1 MLLCFYGL
9 SILIAQAFASVHD
22 TVDVIPDSYAN
33 STDNTLW
40 RTLLEDCKIPTK
52 QCVEKNM
59 YRYLKQVLEYPEDYS
74 VTSFLKFAKNSLNY
88 TQVKN
93 DSSEEVDDGEDFQQ
107 RSTIDEMSRTFQE
120 QGVKFLMTHDL
131 EVQMPETF
139 FEGAT
144 LKIAPRNL
152 EGDGALVKMEWVP
165 KKIPEGAVEGRIFFK
180 KLKKKIS
187 QKLLYALLAI
197 LVVIKLLAVK
207 FLFFLP
213 MLMGVA
219 AAKKLLIKIL
229 FFVFP
234 AIKHL
239 FKLCPYVPHGTK
251 FHHHKHQIAHIHHL
265 GGIHHHPHHHHDD
278 GIEII
283 HPHADGPP
291 VLAGSSLHH
300 YVDIEPPHSPSYKP
314 HEHDLEYYS
323 GGPGLGED
331 IITNRK
337 DPYFE
342 ENEIPGQGHGRPT
355 KKNPNRPL
363 TPAEIE
369 NMVLKAEKEALIKAK
384 LQQEKK
390 RIQEENALLQ
400 EQLRQAIKVQE
411 QLKLQQMNIISK
423 SNPLIKSSAPTVP
436 SPFLQ
441 SPPPPPIDKIFN
453 THTFSLPNQLMSK
466 PILKFTG
473 PQANSLPNSVMY
485 NGGVNEVHQG
495 TATVSKQGA
504 GQTQSTNKASD
515 RVSASVSQ
523 VKKTQGATNEGKIDA
538 QKVEIQK
545 AIQKAASITYD
556 PYYSPILM
564 KIDKIMVNLGY
575 TDEPC
580 KERLICFM
588 YKSPEKYSPH
598 SNLLSNELSR
608 DPSEL
613 HKPTNP
619 NAAVLRF
626 FRYFQAAR
634 DGQDKNDCIKLYTG
648 CNVLGSEL

>member
-1 MLLCFYGL
+1 MLLRFFGL
-9 SILIAQAFASVHD
+9 SILITQAFA
-22 TVDVIPDSYAN
+22 TVNQTIEVIPDSYVNA
-33 STDNTLW
+33 TDNTLW
-40 RTLLEDCKIPTK
+40 RTLLEDCKIPTA
-52 QCVEKNM
+52 QCVERNM
-59 YRYLKQVLEYPEDYS
+59 YKYLKQVLEYPKDYS

-88 TQVKN
+88 TQAAN
-93 DSSEEVDDGEDFQQ
+93 DEGLEDDEDQQ

-120 QGVKFLMTHDL
+120 QGFKFLMTHDL
-131 EVQMPETF
+131 EVQMPDTF

-144 LKIAPRNL
+144 LKIAPRSL
-152 EGDGALVKMEWVP
+152 ETNGAVVKLEWIP
-165 KKIPEGAVEGRIFFK
+165 KEIPEGAVEGRIFLK
-180 KLKKKIS
+180 KIKKKIS
-187 QKLLYALLAI
+187 QKLLYALLAV

-251 FHHHKHQIAHIHHL
+251 YHHHKHQIAHIHHL
-265 GGIHHHPHHHHDD
+265 GGVHHHPHHHDD

-291 VLAGSSLHH
+291 ILGGSSLHH
-300 YVDIEPPHSPSYKP
+300 FVDIDPPHSPSYKP

-337 DPYFE
+337 DPYME
-342 ENEIPGQGHGRPT
+342 DNEIPGQGHGRPT
-355 KKNPNRPL
+355 KKNPKRPL

-369 NMVLKAEKEALIKAK
+369 NMVLKAEKEAMLKAK
-384 LQQEKK
+384 LQLEKK

-400 EQLRQAIKVQE
+400 EQLRQAIKIQE
-411 QLKLQQMNIISK
+411 QLKIQQMNIISK
-423 SNPLIKSSAPTVP
+423 TNPVFKNSVPTVP

-441 SPPPPPIDKIFN
+441 SPPPAPMDKIFN
-453 THTFSLPNQLMSK
+453 SNNAFSVPNQLMTR

-473 PQANSLPNSVMY
+473 PQANMVPNSVMSY
-485 NGGVNEVHQG
+485 HGGVNEVHQG
-495 TATVSKQGA
+495 TATVSKQGV
-504 GQTQSTNKASD
+504 GQSSKVAYGASD
-515 RVSASVSQ
+515 KFGVPVSEVHKNQETAD
-523 VKKTQGATNEGKIDA
+523 APKIDL
-538 QKVEIQK
+538 QK

-556 PYYSPILM
+556 PFYSPILM
-564 KIDKIMVNLGY
+564 KIDKILVNLGY

-608 DPSEL
+608 EPQDL
-613 HKPTNP
+613 QKPTNP

-634 DGQDKNDCIKLYTG
+634 DGQERNDCIKLYTG